1 MARAKT
7 KYDVLNNQRKRIKR
21 AIVRFEKIGTPE
33 AERYANRL
41 RENLQSTYLPKTKNI
56 ESRQKA
62 YESVQR
68 RLKEYAQN
76 VQYEKYRDARIL
88 AQRNAIIKN
97 EIRLASKGGKSFLGE
112 YGEQKV
118 KIFLR
123 ATQNIWN
130 IPGVA
135 PNQRF
140 EAVMKALAQNEEA
153 LKAAIADLKIKKD
166 TKGLVD
172 NEPALE
178 GSPRYIFLV
187 EMI

>member
-1 MARAKT
+1 MQNVYESA
-7 KYDVLNNQRKRIKR
+7 QRK
-21 AIVRFEKIGTPE
+21 
-33 AERYANRL
+33 
-41 RENLQSTYLPKTKNI
+41 
-56 ESRQKA
+56 
-62 YESVQR
+62 
-68 RLKEYAQN
+68 LKGYVQN
-76 VQYEKYRDARIL
+76 VQYEKYRNTRIL
-88 AQRNAIIKN
+88 TQRNAIIKN
-97 EIRLASKGGKSFLGE
+97 EIRLASKGEKSFLGE

-140 EAVMKALAQNEEA
+140 EAVMQALGVKDLKEAFEKVLAQNEEA